1 MKNIQKNNQTEK
13 MKISEIHQIDKLF
26 INLSDILQRYSF
38 NEARYFVLVGQ
49 TSFQDAIILR
59 QSINENFIDS

>member
-26 INLSDILQRYSF
+26 VKLSDILQRYSF
-38 NEARYFVLVGQ
+38 NESRYLVLVGQ

>member
-26 INLSDILQRYSF
+26 IKLSDILQRYSF
-38 NEARYFVLVGQ
+38 NEARYLVLVGQ